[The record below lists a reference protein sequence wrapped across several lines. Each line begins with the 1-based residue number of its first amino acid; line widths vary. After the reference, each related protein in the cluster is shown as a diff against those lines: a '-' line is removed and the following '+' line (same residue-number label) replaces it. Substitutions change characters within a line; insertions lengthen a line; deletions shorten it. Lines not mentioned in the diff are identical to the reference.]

1 MIGYEDMTKAW
12 WLTPW
17 HGTDQRHQSAPR
29 GGRRL
34 ATPRR
39 GPLADHKMRCLHVGP
54 RLRGMAGAIRACQ
67 GDARFL
73 PEQTRDRGPGG
84 LTSAR
89 PL

>member
-39 GPLADHKMRCLHVGP
+39 GPLADHRCD
-54 RLRGMAGAIRACQ
+54 ACTS
-67 GDARFL
+67 G
-73 PEQTRDRGPGG
+73 RDCEAW
-84 LTSAR
+84 LAQSAR
-89 PL
+89 ARAMPDFCPNKPAIEALVA